1 MRVEGNAAALQK
13 NMQTDKT
20 QNTVRRLRVLLVED
34 NVDALEG
41 LVEMTGLLGHDAH
54 GCTSAENAL
63 TMLKEERP
71 FDLMITDIGLP
82 GISGL
87 ELARQARAMRPLD
100 ITVASGYARGSD
112 VPPDVGWLMKPFGI
126 EEYAALLDE
135 AARR

>member
-1 MRVEGNAAALQK
+1 
-13 NMQTDKT
+13 MQSDETGKT
-20 QNTVRRLRVLLVED
+20 GRRLRVLLVED

-63 TMLKEERP
+63 SMLKGDQA

-87 ELARQARAMRPLD
+87 ELARQVRALRPLE
-100 ITVASGYARGSD
+100 ITVASGYARSSD
-112 VPPDVGWLMKPFGI
+112 VPSDVGWLMKPFGI
-126 EEYAALLDE
+126 EEYAALLDQ
-135 AARR
+135 AAQR